1 MSPAMTVR
9 SGREYGLDDVD
20 LDAVDSALDSG
31 DLDQVRRLLGLS
43 QSAWRLLLSSL

>member
-1 MSPAMTVR
+1 MSPRTPTQF
-9 SGREYGLDDVD
+9 GRDYVLDDVD

-43 QSAWRLLLSSL
+43 PSAWRLLLRNL